1 MAILKVAR
9 LGHPVLRKKAK
20 PVKKDEIRTHAF
32 QKFIEDMID
41 TMHEHNG
48 VGLAAPQVHVSK
60 QIVVIEAGKNPR
72 YPKAPKIPLLVLIN
86 PKLKIITREKESDW
100 EGCLSIPDMRAK
112 VPRYKKV
119 IVHALNEKG
128 DKISIK
134 AHGFF
139 ARALQHEIDHLNG
152 RVYVDRMSKR
162 DFRTL
167 THLQEFQRYWS

>member
-20 PVKKDEIRTHAF
+20 PVKVSEIHMPSF

-41 TMHEHNG
+41 TMHEYNG

-60 QIVVIEAGKNPR
+60 QIAVIEVKHNPR
-72 YPKAPKIPLLVLIN
+72 YPKAPSVPLLVLIN
-86 PKLKIITREKESDW
+86 PKLKSLVREKESDW

-112 VPRYKKV
+112 IPRYKKV

-128 DKISIK
+128 DKISIR

-152 RVYVDRMSKR
+152 KVYVDRMSKK
-162 DFRTL
+162 DFRTF

>member
-20 PVKKDEIRTHAF
+20 PVRKEEILKPAF
-32 QKFIEDMID
+32 QKFIEDMTE
-41 TMHEHNG
+41 TMHEYNG

-60 QIVVIEAGKNPR
+60 QVAVIEVKHNPR

-86 PKLKIITREKESDW
+86 PKLKLLTREKKEDW

-119 IVHALNEKG
+119 IVEAFNKNAK
-128 DKISIK
+128 KITLK
-134 AHGFF
+134 ASGFF

-152 RVYVDRMSKR
+152 RVYVDRMKN
-162 DFRTL
+162 FRTF
-167 THLQEFQRYWS
+167 THLSEFQRYWS